1 MRVGVGVVIALL
13 VATHVAVADVAI
25 TRVGV
30 RVAAHKTNGDKW
42 DRGFG
47 SEPDP
52 KLEVVVA
59 GKIVQTCPM
68 ASDTFETDCAVAAPA
83 FEEGTVVE
91 MRVTDVDLASD
102 DDIGVARG
110 TLLDTNRRY
119 DLAHDGAVENAWI
132 EVTHADGPSIGHRL
146 VTKLGAR
153 GVGAA
158 LGVGIALLLFKL
170 IGAKLLTPR
179 EPEST
184 GHKPTWREKQTRFWR
199 SPILLASAGA
209 STVGM
214 LLAVVLRDPKL
225 PLVLGCFPY
234 VLGGFA
240 AAATIIDAHA
250 HEHLGGKRLR
260 LLIAAGVVLLAVPLF
275 DLASSLIVGL
285 GFIARHLGWV
295 MVLIVLL
302 CLA

>member
-1 MRVGVGVVIALL
+1 MRWVGVVIALL
-13 VATHVAVADVAI
+13 LATHVAVADVAI
-25 TRVGV
+25 TRVGA
-30 RVAAHKTNGDKW
+30 RIAAHKTNGDNW

-59 GKIVQTCPM
+59 GKVVQTCPM

-91 MRVTDVDLASD
+91 VRVTDVDLAAD
-102 DDIGVARG
+102 DDVGTARG
-110 TLLDTNRRY
+110 TLLDSGRRY

-132 EVTHADGPSIGHRL
+132 EVAHVDGPSVGKRL
-146 VTKLGAR
+146 VAKLGAR
-153 GVGAA
+153 GIGAA
-158 LGVGIALLLFKL
+158 LGVGIAWLLFKL
-170 IGAKLLTPR
+170 LGAKILTPP
-179 EPEST
+179 EPETT

-209 STVGM
+209 SIVGM
-214 LLAVVLRDPKL
+214 LLAVLLRDPKL
-225 PLVLGCFPY
+225 PLTVGCIPY
-234 VLGGFA
+234 LLGGFA
-240 AAATIIDAHA
+240 ATATIIDAHA

-260 LLIAAGVVLLAVPLF
+260 LLIAAAVVLFAVPLF

-295 MVLIVLL
+295 MIVILLL
-302 CLA
+302 CLV

>member
-1 MRVGVGVVIALL
+1 MRGVGVVIAVLL
-13 VATHVAVADVAI
+13 ATHVAAADVAI

-30 RVAAHKTNGDKW
+30 HVAAHKTNGDKW

-59 GKIVQTCPM
+59 GKVVQACPM
-68 ASDTFETDCAVAAPA
+68 ASDTFEADCAVASPG
-83 FEEGTVVE
+83 FEEGTLVE
-91 MRVTDVDLASD
+91 VRVTDVDLAAD
-102 DDIGVARG
+102 DDVGTARG
-110 TLLDTNRRY
+110 TLIDAGTRY
-119 DLAHDGAVENAWI
+119 DLAHDGAVEKAWI
-132 EVTHADGPSIGHRL
+132 EVAHVDGPSIGHRL
-146 VTKLGAR
+146 LAKLGAR

-170 IGAKLLTPR
+170 VGSKLLTPR

-225 PLVLGCFPY
+225 PLVIGCIPY

-240 AAATIIDAHA
+240 ATATIIDAHA

-260 LLIAAGVVLLAVPLF
+260 LLIAAGLVLLAVPLF

-295 MVLIVLL
+295 MIVIVLL